1 MKITINGKELQA
13 APGET
18 INDVAK
24 KIGIN
29 IPTLCFHPDLPATAS
44 CRVCV
49 VEVNGRIMPACSTIV
64 EDGMNIE
71 TTTNKARRARKINLE
86 LLFSQ
91 HQEECHDCVWLNN
104 CKMLDLAK
112 EYGVEINRF
121 TDRKKNYP
129 VYRFGESLEYD
140 SSKCIDC
147 RNCVEVCHRQAV
159 NFLEL
164 QENNHS
170 IEVVPSQKE
179 DVDCI
184 YCGQCIVR
192 CPSGSFEAVGEFED
206 VKDPFKSDDKIIVF
220 QIAPAVRSAAGEG
233 FNVPYG
239 TPVLNKL
246 VTALKRIGADYVF
259 DVSSGADITTI
270 EESTEFVEKVKS
282 NNLPLFTSC
291 CPSWVRFV
299 EFYYPDFIPNLT
311 SVRSPHIILGG
322 VIKKYLAEK
331 NNISADKIIV
341 ISVMPCV
348 SKKHEISRPQILI
361 DGVKPVDF
369 VMTTREISRL
379 LQNHDIDLNNIED
392 SEPDTPFGSPT
403 GSAEAYGVSG
413 GVMNS
418 AYHNITGEELDFCS
432 TSKGISTT
440 EIEAFGKKLKL
451 AVVFGIANGK
461 KILEELKQDKNKY
474 DFVEV
479 MACPGGCIGGGGQP
493 VPVDEDIRSARRR
506 GLCVASSTRVV
517 KKACENP
524 ETKKIYEEIL
534 SSDEIIKK
542 ICHTSYNKAYK
553 SGALKM
559 PTGQKPCE

>member
-1 MKITINGKELQA
+1 MKIIINNKEVQA
-13 APGET
+13 SAGET
-18 INDVAK
+18 VNDVAK

-29 IPTLCFHPDLPATAS
+29 IPTLCFHPDLPAAAS

-49 VEVNGRIMPACSTIV
+49 VEVNGKIMPACSTAV
-64 EDGMNIE
+64 EDGMIIE
-71 TTTNKARRARKINLE
+71 TTTDKAHRARKINLE

-121 TDRKKNYP
+121 SDRKKNYP
-129 VYRFGESLEYD
+129 IYRFGEALEYD

-170 IEVVPSQKE
+170 VEVVPSLKE
-179 DVDCI
+179 EIDCI
-184 YCGQCIVR
+184 YCGQCIVH

-206 VKDPFKSDDKIIVF
+206 VKNPLKLDNKIIVF
-220 QIAPAVRSAAGEG
+220 QIAPAVRSAAGED
-233 FNVPYG
+233 FNIPYG
-239 TPVLNKL
+239 TPVLSKL

-270 EESTEFVEKVKS
+270 EESAEFIEKVKS

-299 EFYYPDFIPNLT
+299 EFYYPEFIPNLT
-311 SVRSPHIILGG
+311 TVRSPHIILGG

-331 NNISADKIIV
+331 NSVNLDKITV
-341 ISVMPCV
+341 VSVMPCV
-348 SKKHEISRPQILI
+348 SKKHEISRPQMLV

-379 LQNHDIDLNNIED
+379 LQNHGIDLSKVED
-392 SEPDTPFGSPT
+392 SEPDNPFGSPT

-440 EIEAFGKKLKL
+440 EIEAFGRKLKL

-461 KILEELKQDKNKY
+461 KILEELKQDKSKY

-506 GLCVASSTRVV
+506 GLCTASGTRVI
-517 KKACENP
+517 KKASDNP
-524 ETKKIYEEIL
+524 ETKKIYDEIL
-534 SSDEIIKK
+534 NTEEAIKK
-542 ICHTSYNKAYK
+542 ICHTSYSKAIK
-553 SGALKM
+553 REVPKM
-559 PTGQKPCE
+559 PPVQKPCE